1 MKEGFFCSTKR
12 CESHFVDALCF
23 PGRLAVAFDATY
35 LTATL
40 CQMELHSRRGLV
52 GGCWHM
58 DHAENAFIS
67 LEGQDPI
74 DTSSVPKASSMLEF
88 VGWHPG
94 TKKKRP
100 ISLLSMPIEVNFAG
114 SAANARGNYYMAT
127 IVGQFMNTSD
137 GLVKVLICDNHSTH
151 QVIRR
156 ALHGQLSEDEE
167 SIISQVPWFK
177 DLQREDVPRH
187 LPRFPM
193 RIVRH
198 AEEVVYGVPGVCS
211 LDGFGYTYVF
221 CSFQLVKSILLH
233 LIGYLFFLLS
243 GNRAQVMLLKT
254 PVGKSRAIWGPA
266 TMVPTGQTCRRQDP
280 MDCRR
285 RVFHATTRCQ
295 TSSRRYWEILGFWS
309 PIQLLISK
317 KWYGLIW
324 FDFLAS
330 LKSPQYLVPWC
341 WKAKTMLCQDVAME
355 AMQIPWA
362 SRGALLHHLVVFWRH
377 YQTSRYQ

>member
-1 MKEGFFCSTKR
+1 
-12 CESHFVDALCF
+12 
-23 PGRLAVAFDATY
+23 
-35 LTATL
+35 
-40 CQMELHSRRGLV
+40 
-52 GGCWHM
+52 M

-94 TKKKRP
+94 TKKKTP

-127 IVGQFMNTSD
+127 IVGQFMNASD

-233 LIGYLFFLLS
+233 LIGYLFFFVEWKSCPGHAVKNS
-243 GNRAQVMLLKT
+243 GGQIQSYLRTCYYGAYWTDMSQARSNGL
-254 PVGKSRAIWGPA
+254 PPSSFSR
-266 TMVPTGQTCRRQDP
+266 DNP
-280 MDCRR
+280 MSDK
-285 RVFHATTRCQ
+285 Q
-295 TSSRRYWEILGFWS
+295 
-309 PIQLLISK
+309 Q
-317 KWYGLIW
+317 
-324 FDFLAS
+324 
-330 LKSPQYLVPWC
+330 
-341 WKAKTMLCQDVAME
+341 
-355 AMQIPWA
+355 
-362 SRGALLHHLVVFWRH
+362 ALLGNPWFLVSNPASNQQEVIWIDMV
-377 YQTSRYQ
+377 